1 MAIQTLGGMGGAPAT
16 TPDAAP
22 SVPSAPAATPAPT
35 PRPAQAPS
43 QKGAPTAAQLEEAVK
58 QVQSM
63 MSANA
68 VALEFSVDH
77 ATGSTVTKVVDT
89 QTNKVV
95 LQIPSEETLAI
106 AQAISEWQGMRQGLL
121 VKQKA

>member
-1 MAIQTLGGMGGAPAT
+1 
-16 TPDAAP
+16 
-22 SVPSAPAATPAPT
+22 VPSTPVATPSPAPQTVSPASSHPQAPT
-35 PRPAQAPS
+35 N
-43 QKGAPTAAQLEEAVK
+43 AQLEEAVK

-63 MSANA
+63 MQANA
-68 VALEFSVDH
+68 VSLEFSVDH

-106 AQAISEWQGMRQGLL
+106 AKAISEWQGMRQGLL
-121 VKQKA
+121 VKQKV